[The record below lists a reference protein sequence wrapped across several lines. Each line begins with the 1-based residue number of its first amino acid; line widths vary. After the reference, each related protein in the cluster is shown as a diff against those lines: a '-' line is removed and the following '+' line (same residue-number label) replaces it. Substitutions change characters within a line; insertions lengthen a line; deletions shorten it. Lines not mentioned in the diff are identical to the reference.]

1 MINNTKNKNGIKP
14 IANLYGEK
22 EQLSNLKL
30 GPSDKQLETDTF
42 LGQLF
47 TEMESCINLEDSII
61 YVFSDIE
68 DIVQYEIM
76 AKTKSIL
83 RYREHTGKNI
93 GDPINLIL
101 NSDGGNVHSAFGIID
116 YINTLDVPVNTIT
129 IGRAFSAAALI
140 LVAGTGVRLA
150 SKNASVMF
158 HEISADHF
166 GKSSDLKANTA
177 HLNDLENYALNII
190 ASKSNKPKEW
200 WAEKITKDFYMSAQQ
215 ALDLGVIDK
224 II

>member
-1 MINNTKNKNGIKP
+1 MNINIKDKIGLNP
-14 IANLYGEK
+14 TANIYGERD
-22 EQLSNLKL
+22 QPANIKL
-30 GPSDKQLETDTF
+30 GSNDKQSETDTF

-47 TEMESCINLEDSII
+47 TEMESCINLEDGII
-61 YVFSDIE
+61 YVFSDI
-68 DIVQYEIM
+68 DDTVQYEIM

-83 RYREHTGKNI
+83 RYREHSGKNN

-129 IGRAFSAAALI
+129 IGRAFSAAAMILI
-140 LVAGTGVRLA
+140 AGTGVRLA
-150 SKNASVMF
+150 SKNASIMF

-177 HLNDLENYALNII
+177 HLNDLETYALNII
-190 ASKSNKPKEW
+190 APKSNKPKEW
-200 WAEKITKDFYMSAQQ
+200 WADKITKDFYMSSTQ
-215 ALDLGVIDK
+215 ALELGVIDK

>member
-1 MINNTKNKNGIKP
+1 MNNIIKKQIGSNP
-14 IANLYGEK
+14 KANLYGEK
-22 EQLSNLKL
+22 EQLPSLKL
-30 GPSDKQLETDTF
+30 GGADKQLETDTF

-47 TEMESCINLEDSII
+47 TEMESCVNLEDGII

-68 DIVQYEIM
+68 DVVQYEIM
-76 AKTKSIL
+76 AKTKSII

-140 LVAGTGVRLA
+140 LMAGTGVRLA
-150 SKNASVMF
+150 SKNSSIMF

-190 ASKSNKPKEW
+190 APKSNKPKEW
-200 WAEKITKDFYMSAQQ
+200 WADKITKDFYMSAQQ